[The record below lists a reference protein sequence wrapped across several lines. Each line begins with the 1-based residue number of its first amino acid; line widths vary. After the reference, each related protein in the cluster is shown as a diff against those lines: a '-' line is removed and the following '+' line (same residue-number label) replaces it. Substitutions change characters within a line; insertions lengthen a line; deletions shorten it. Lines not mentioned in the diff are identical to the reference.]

1 MPAKQIEN
9 ELTSSV
15 TSSIKSKVDEAYA
28 LLEEKIIT
36 MELAPGQWLS
46 ENELAQSLKLGRTPI
61 REALQ
66 KLAAQQ
72 LLEIMPRRGI
82 RVSNIDVG
90 AQLRLLE
97 VRRVLEQLQ
106 AKLAA
111 QRANE
116 MQKQRFFEIANEM
129 EKAAQQDD
137 YLAFVRL
144 DSEYNYLMSDACAN
158 EFIEPALSKM
168 HGLSRRFWHR
178 HFEKNHDLEAAARL
192 HAQVARAIAKSDAEL
207 AEKAANEHMNYI
219 YQLTKSTIY

>member
-1 MPAKQIEN
+1 MSLKQVEN

-15 TSSIKSKVDEAYA
+15 KSKVDEAYA

-111 QRANE
+111 QRASE
-116 MQKQRFFEIANEM
+116 MQKQRFFKIANEM

-178 HFEKNHDLEAAARL
+178 HFEKNHDLAEAARL
-192 HAQVARAIAKSDAEL
+192 HAQVARAIAKGDTVIAEQ
-207 AEKAANEHMNYI
+207 AANEHMNYI
-219 YQLTKSTIY
+219 FQLTKSTIN